1 MTATV
6 RADARSETGTPVVEK
21 NRLARL
27 VSAAAYLL
35 VARHL
40 PWGPRP
46 GGRLAKRIRGF
57 LATYMLDQCGERVN
71 VEHGAWFGSGRGIS
85 LGDRSDLGMDALI
98 MGPLRVGADVMMG
111 PRCVLISDN
120 HAMDDTSRP
129 MNTQGFVASR
139 PIVIEDDVWIGAG
152 VTVLPGVRIGRGSV
166 IGAASVVTKDV
177 PPWTVAAGNPARV
190 VRQRT
195 RSEQ

>member
-1 MTATV
+1 
-6 RADARSETGTPVVEK
+6 
-21 NRLARL
+21 
-27 VSAAAYLL
+27 
-35 VARHL
+35 
-40 PWGPRP
+40 
-46 GGRLAKRIRGF
+46 
-57 LATYMLDQCGERVN
+57 
-71 VEHGAWFGSGRGIS
+71 
-85 LGDRSDLGMDALI
+85 

-129 MNTQGFVASR
+129 MNTQGFVASS